1 MDTVIKDDMNK
12 ISRSKKQLVISCDYE
27 SHKKLKLKEIEHV
40 PIEDYFLDND
50 KKLLDEKTLEFS
62 LMWYKELDNNQ
73 ELVVNKICLGKLL
86 EMEIMDYF
94 CKILKK
100 VIGITNLIEK
110 EKPKKIIGY
119 SLYPFLTNICKEKKI
134 ELVGEYVDI
143 ESSLF
148 YDTIELPFGI
158 SKNNRIKIN

>member
-1 MDTVIKDDMNK
+1 MIEKIIILEGKDDMNK
-12 ISRSKKQLVISCDYE
+12 ISRSKEQLVISCDYE

-40 PIEDYFLDND
+40 PIEDYFLDSD

-119 SLYPFLTNICKEKKI
+119 SLYPFLSNIQSIPFHHHLLLVVLEKF
-134 ELVGEYVDI
+134 LTYYYV
-143 ESSLF
+143 SQMNKHSF
-148 YDTIELPFGI
+148 
-158 SKNNRIKIN
+158 